1 MSLRKNLYQ
10 NFLWRGLYFATVFA
24 LNVGIARFYE
34 AGMSGWI
41 NFISNNFSLALLI
54 GSLSLETGVT
64 YFGATDEKNQGS
76 LAVFSLAWSA
86 LISII
91 FIFFSGY
98 LVTHSPGIASKGLIS
113 FASVSYVSGILL
125 CNFFMNLFIIKKEYA
140 VPNIVLCFFNI
151 LLLVFIPGEDG
162 SSLFGIFDKDS
173 YLYFYY
179 AAYIL
184 QGIALVICYLLMYGF
199 SNWKFPD
206 KQLLKKLFRFSM
218 IALAGNL
225 VFFFVYRVDY
235 WFIDY
240 YRHNDAEMG
249 NYIQASKLG
258 QMLLVGANIIAG
270 TVFPQTAGGIGLKEN
285 MNRQL
290 QLISRNLLLL
300 FLFMG
305 VVVFTCGSRLFTWVF
320 GSTFDTMFWP
330 FLVLLPGIYCLS
342 VLLVMSAYFSGIN
355 RPGVNVAGALCG
367 LVVIIVGDLLL
378 IPRMGIIGAAIVSS
392 AGYAVCMLYAL
403 IAFKK
408 SSSTDISGFFTYRRG
423 DQNWLKKWVQMIY
436 EK

>member
-1 MSLRKNLYQ
+1 M
-10 NFLWRGLYFATVFA
+10 YFATVFA
-24 LNVGIARFYE
+24 LNVGVSRFYE

-64 YFGATDEKNQGS
+64 YFGATDENNQGK

-86 LISII
+86 LISLV
-91 FIFFSGY
+91 FILISRF
-98 LVTHSPGIASKGLIS
+98 LIQHSPGIASKGLIS

-125 CNFFMNLFIIKKEYA
+125 CNFFMNLFIVKKEYA
-140 VPNIVLCFFNI
+140 APNIILCLFNL
-151 LLLVFIPGEDG
+151 LLLVFIPGENG

-179 AAYIL
+179 AAYVL
-184 QGIALVICYLLMYGF
+184 QGVALVVCYLLLYGAG
-199 SNWKFPD
+199 NWKFPG
-206 KQLLKKLFRFSM
+206 KALLKKLFRFSL

-240 YRHNDAEMG
+240 YRNNDAEMG

-270 TVFPQTAGGIGLKEN
+270 TVFPHTAGSTGLKEN
-285 MNRQL
+285 MSRQL

-300 FLFMG
+300 FLLIG
-305 VVVFTCGSRLFTWVF
+305 LVVFICGSPLFEWVF
-320 GSTFDTMFWP
+320 GSSFNTMFRP
-330 FLVLLPGIYCLS
+330 FLILLPGIYCLS

-367 LVVIIVGDLLL
+367 LVVIVAGDLLL

-408 SSSTDISGFFTYRRG
+408 SSSTGITGFFTYKRG

>member
-10 NFLWRGLYFATVFA
+10 NFLWRGIYFATVFA

-64 YFGATDEKNQGS
+64 YIGASDTSSQGR
-76 LAVFSLAWSA
+76 LAVFSLVWSA
-86 LISII
+86 IISII
-91 FIFFSGY
+91 FIFISG
-98 LVTHSPGIASKGLIS
+98 VFINSSPGIASKGLIS

-125 CNFFMNLFIIKKEYA
+125 CNFFMNLFIIRKEYA
-140 VPNIVLCFFNI
+140 APNIILCFFNI
-151 LLLVFIPGEDG
+151 LLLVCIPGESG
-162 SSLFGIFDKDS
+162 SFLGIFDKES
-173 YLYFYY
+173 YLYFFY
-179 AAYIL
+179 AVYVL
-184 QGIALVICYLLMYGF
+184 QGVALVICYVLMYGF
-199 SNWKFPD
+199 KNWKMPD
-206 KQLLKKLFRFSM
+206 LGLLKRLFRYSL

-240 YRHNDAEMG
+240 YRNSDAEMG

-270 TVFPQTAGGIGLKEN
+270 TVFPQTAGGLKEN
-285 MNRQL
+285 MVRQL

-300 FLFMG
+300 FIVMAVFVFIAGSGLFE
-305 VVVFTCGSRLFTWVF
+305 WVF
-320 GSTFDTMFWP
+320 GGSFNLMFWP
-330 FLVLLPGIYCLS
+330 FLILLPGIFCLS
-342 VLLVMSAYFSGIN
+342 VLLVMSAYFGGTN

-367 LVVIIVGDLLL
+367 LVVIVGGDLLL
-378 IPRMGIIGAAIVSS
+378 IPRMGIIGAALVSS
-392 AGYAVCMLYAL
+392 AGYAVCMFYAL
-403 IAFKK
+403 MAFRKENQANI
-408 SSSTDISGFFTYRRG
+408 TDFFTYRRG
-423 DQNWLKKWVQMIY
+423 DQNWLKKLVKLLY

>member
-1 MSLRKNLYQ
+1 MSLRKNLYR
-10 NFLWRGLYFATVFA
+10 NFLWRGIYFATVFV

-64 YFGATDEKNQGS
+64 YFGASESNSQGR
-76 LAVFSLAWSA
+76 LAVFSLTWSA
-86 LISII
+86 FISIM
-91 FIFFSGY
+91 FILFSGF
-98 LVTHSPGIASKGLIS
+98 LINRSPGIASKGLIS

-125 CNFFMNLFIIKKEYA
+125 CNFFMNLFLIRKEYA
-140 VPNIVLCFFNI
+140 APNIILSFFNI
-151 LLLVFIPGEDG
+151 LLIICLPKGEG
-162 SSLFGIFDKDS
+162 SFLGLFDKES

-184 QGIALVICYLLMYGF
+184 QGLALVICYMFMYGF
-199 SNWKFPD
+199 AGWILPSRTF
-206 KQLLKKLFRFSM
+206 LKRLFRYSL

-235 WFIDY
+235 WLIDY
-240 YRHNDAEMG
+240 FRNNSIELG

-258 QMLLVGANIIAG
+258 QMLLVGATIIAG
-270 TVFPQTAGGIGLKEN
+270 TVFPQTAGGIKEN
-285 MNRQL
+285 MVRQL

-300 FLFMG
+300 FILMALF
-305 VVVFTCGSRLFTWVF
+305 VFIAGSPLFEWVF

-330 FLVLLPGIYCLS
+330 FLILLPGIYCLS
-342 VLLVMSAYFSGIN
+342 VLMVMSAYFGGIN

-367 LVVIIVGDLLL
+367 LAVIIAGDLLL
-378 IPRMGIIGAAIVSS
+378 IPRMGIIGAALVSTI
-392 AGYAVCMLYAL
+392 GYAVCMLYAL

-408 SSSTDISGFFTYRRG
+408 ESNAPIGAFFTYRRG
-423 DQNWLKKWVQMIY
+423 DQNWLKKLVQLIY